1 MLVKFHQLEWILI
14 ILVVCGS
21 DEISIDDTPYGV
33 QPALDAC
40 NTGLLHV
47 GIKLGVMLSMLGEN
61 QSSNWNHVIT
71 KKCYR

>member
-1 MLVKFHQLEWILI
+1 MLTAGAMHNTGDQH
-14 ILVVCGS
+14 LVVCGS

-61 QSSNWNHVIT
+61 QSSN
-71 KKCYR
+71 